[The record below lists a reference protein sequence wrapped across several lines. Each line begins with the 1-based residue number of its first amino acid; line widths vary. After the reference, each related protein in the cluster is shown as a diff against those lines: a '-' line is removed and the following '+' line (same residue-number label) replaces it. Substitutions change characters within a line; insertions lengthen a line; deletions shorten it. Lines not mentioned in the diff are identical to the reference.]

1 MEEKVIN
8 EEFIETLKESEKI
21 IEDIKNW
28 KRKSFNNVE
37 DLVNSLE
44 KE

>member
-21 IEDIKNW
+21 IEDIKNR

-37 DLVNSLE
+37 NLVNSLE

>member
-1 MEEKVIN
+1 MEEKIIN
-8 EEFIETLKESEKI
+8 EKFIETLEESEKI
-21 IEDIKNW
+21 IKNIKDG
-28 KRKSFNNVE
+28 KRKGFNNVE

>member
-1 MEEKVIN
+1 MEEKIIN
-8 EEFIETLKESEKI
+8 EEFIETLEESEKI
-21 IEDIKNW
+21 IKNIKDG
-28 KRKSFNNVE
+28 KRKGFNNVE

>member
-8 EEFIETLKESEKI
+8 EDVIETLKESERI
-21 IEDIKNW
+21 IKDIKDG
-28 KRKSFNNVE
+28 KRKGFNNIE

>member
-8 EEFIETLKESEKI
+8 EEFIETLKESERI
-21 IEDIKNW
+21 IKDIKDG
-28 KRKSFNNVE
+28 KRKGFNNME
-37 DLVNSLE
+37 NLVNSLE

>member
-8 EEFIETLKESEKI
+8 EEFIETLEESEKI
-21 IEDIKNW
+21 IEDIKNG

>member
-8 EEFIETLKESEKI
+8 EEFIETLKESERI
-21 IEDIKNW
+21 IKDIKDG
-28 KRKSFNNVE
+28 KRKGFNNIE

>member
-21 IEDIKNW
+21 IKDIKDG
-28 KRKSFNNVE
+28 KRKGFNNIE

-44 KE
+44 KK

>member
-21 IEDIKNW
+21 IEDIKNR
-28 KRKSFNNVE
+28 KIKSFNNVE
-37 DLVNSLE
+37 NLVNSLE

>member
-8 EEFIETLKESEKI
+8 EEFIETLEESEKI
-21 IEDIKNW
+21 IKDIKDG
-28 KRKSFNNVE
+28 KRKSFNNIE

>member
-21 IEDIKNW
+21 IEEIKNG

-44 KE
+44 TE